1 MNKTC
6 ETWIEL
12 YGEELG
18 KEIHE
23 ILERISADSSF
34 WEKIDKILDEA
45 RQNSLECSVF
55 VLIYYQFGLTLGRI
69 MFLEALEYTAFVL
82 LPVAIIA
89 MGYLVFK
96 ATVGYKWDAP

>member
-45 RQNSLECSVF
+45 R
-55 VLIYYQFGLTLGRI
+55 
-69 MFLEALEYTAFVL
+69 
-82 LPVAIIA
+82 
-89 MGYLVFK
+89 
-96 ATVGYKWDAP
+96 

>member
-34 WEKIDKILDEA
+34 GKKLIKFSTRLDRIL
-45 RQNSLECSVF
+45 LI
-55 VLIYYQFGLTLGRI
+55 VLCLF
-69 MFLEALEYTAFVL
+69 
-82 LPVAIIA
+82 
-89 MGYLVFK
+89 
-96 ATVGYKWDAP
+96 